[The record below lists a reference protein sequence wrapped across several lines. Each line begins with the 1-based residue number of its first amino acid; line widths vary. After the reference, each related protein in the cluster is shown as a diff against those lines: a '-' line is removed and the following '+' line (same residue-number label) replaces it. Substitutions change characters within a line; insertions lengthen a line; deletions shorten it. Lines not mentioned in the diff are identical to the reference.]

1 MVSTLMSLSI
11 AGSGSPIVAWHHHAA
26 RNSQQLFPMT
36 LADLGLLDG
45 ATILTIAV
53 DDTPTCDG
61 DILSAV
67 G

>member
-1 MVSTLMSLSI
+1 
-11 AGSGSPIVAWHHHAA
+11 
-26 RNSQQLFPMT
+26 MT

-45 ATILTIAV
+45 APILTIAV